1 MNFPP
6 AVRTLVVSSSAQRRR
21 ASRRS
26 LHPLAVIGAVMLGLG
41 APASATAQTGS
52 LTGTVTDAQGAAAPG
67 ATVTAESALGPP
79 VMVTTDAG
87 GGYMLALEPGSYTV
101 TFTLTGFETQVRA
114 DVQIAAG
121 EASVVDVMLPVAAI
135 AEQIDVVGVTPL
147 PGVGVERDR
156 LAAAITVIDGGDLAA
171 RGAASMADALNERL
185 GAVTLEGMTTNLFQ
199 PTLRFRGFTASP
211 LLGLPQGIAVYQNGV
226 RINEPFGD
234 TVQFDLM
241 PQFAL
246 DRVQLSAGSDPT
258 YGLNALGGALALDLK
273 NGFDN
278 SGFNGEFSGGSFGRL
293 TTTAEYGANNG
304 PWAFYA
310 GATHFT
316 EEGWRVESPSEVTQA
331 FADVGYRGGGV
342 DAGISVTYADTLLTG
357 NAAAPVELLDVDR
370 SAVFTFPDQ
379 TENRLGFVQGRA
391 SVAASD
397 VWSVQITGYYRDLDR
412 RTLNGDEAEFGVCD
426 DDALPAGAPEETL
439 CFGADDDDDDDDNGH
454 GHDDDDDDDHGHDDD
469 DDDHGHD
476 DDDDDHG
483 HDDDDDDHGHDDDDD
498 DDHGDDDDDHE
509 GEEEATPLV
518 DLVSGRFITSLDAA
532 GDGAYNRTTTLAQ
545 GYGATVQ
552 ATATT
557 GAGSRGNV
565 FVVGVSAD
573 LADVAFESSSEPGSL
588 TADRGVTGSGL
599 LTSLYGLGGDDLF
612 NTKLETAN
620 SAFGVYISDT
630 LSLSEQFHV
639 TVSGRYNRAG
649 IDIVD
654 MLGTS
659 LNGSHA
665 FGRFNPSVG
674 AVFEADES
682 TSFFARYS
690 ESNRAPTAAEL
701 SCADPAEPCR
711 VPNAFVADPPLEQ
724 AVARSFDAGVRGRWR
739 TGAGRGEWSIAAY
752 RTRIDD
758 DILFVAS
765 PELIGTGY
773 FQNAGAT
780 ARSGLDV
787 ELSGG
792 IARTAWYMSYGLVD
806 ATFESPL
813 LLPSD
818 EEVNDAATDEGVAV
832 VPGDRLPGIPRH
844 SLKAGVRQDLTDAW
858 DLALETVVSSSRFF
872 LGDEGNDQ
880 IPLAGYGVVNLRSS
894 YRFDNGVE
902 LFARIENLLDAR
914 YATSGVLAEL
924 EVFLREVPDAS
935 VPRFIGPGMPRSAFG
950 GIRVRF

>member
-1 MNFPP
+1 MNLPP
-6 AVRTLVVSSSAQRRR
+6 ADRPLVVPAAARRR
-21 ASRRS
+21 ASGNP
-26 LHPLAVIGAVMLGLG
+26 LHRLAVIGAAVLCLG
-41 APASATAQTGS
+41 APSAAAAQTGS

-67 ATVTAESALGPP
+67 VTVTAQAAPGPP
-79 VMVTTDAG
+79 VTAATDAG
-87 GGYMLALEPGSYTV
+87 GAYMLALDPGTYTL
-101 TFTLTGFETQVRA
+101 TFTLSGFETQVRE

-135 AEQIDVVGVTPL
+135 TEQVDVVGVTPL
-147 PGVGVERDR
+147 PGVGVDRDR
-156 LAAAITVIDGGDLAA
+156 LAAAITVVDGGDLAA

-185 GAVTLEGMTTNLFQ
+185 GAVTLEGTTTNLFQ

-246 DRVQLSAGSDPT
+246 DRVQLSAGSDPV
-258 YGLNALGGALALDLK
+258 YGLNALGGALALGLK

-278 SGFNGEFSGGSFGRL
+278 SGFAGEFSGGAFGRL
-293 TTTAEYGANNG
+293 TATAEYGANNG
-304 PWAFYA
+304 PWALYA
-310 GATHFT
+310 GATHFS
-316 EEGWRVESPSEVTQA
+316 EDGWRVASPSEVTQA
-331 FADVGYRGGGV
+331 FADVGYRAGRV
-342 DAGISVTYADTLLTG
+342 DAGVSLTYADTSLNG
-357 NAAAPVELLDVDR
+357 NAPAPVELLEVDR
-370 SAVFTFPDQ
+370 SAVFTFPDT

-426 DDALPAGAPEETL
+426 DDALPAGAPEQTL
-439 CFGADDDDDDDDNGH
+439 CFGDDDDDDDNGH
-454 GHDDDDDDDHGHDDD
+454 DDDDHGHDHDDDDDDHHADDDDDDHHADDDDHGHDDD

-476 DDDDDHG
+476 DDDD
-483 HDDDDDDHGHDDDDD
+483 HD
-498 DDHGDDDDDHE
+498 E
-509 GEEEATPLV
+509 EEEATPLV

-557 GAGSRGNV
+557 GAGARENV

-588 TADRGVTGSGL
+588 TPDRGVLGSGL

-630 LSLSEQFHV
+630 LSLSERVHV

-665 FGRFNPSVG
+665 FGRFNPAVG
-674 AVFEADES
+674 AVFEADEN

-724 AVARSFDAGVRGRWR
+724 AVARSFDVGVRGRWR
-739 TGAGRGEWSIAAY
+739 TAFGRGEWSIAAY

-780 ARSGLDV
+780 ARSGLDA
-787 ELSGG
+787 ELGG
-792 IARTAWYMSYGLVD
+792 SFARTAWYMSYGLVD
-806 ATFESPL
+806 ATFESGL

-818 EEVNDAATDEGVAV
+818 EEVNDAATDDGVAV

-880 IPLAGYGVVNLRSS
+880 IPLEGYGVVNLRSA

-935 VPRFIGPGMPRSAFG
+935 DPRFIGPGMPRSAFG